1 MSDNYEDETKEI
13 FLTSLKFRSSYPL
26 IKQAGDKERF
36 IIPNY

>member
-26 IKQAGDKERF
+26 IKQAGDKTDLLF
-36 IIPNY
+36 QSY